1 MAIYTLMFNIN
12 FIFLIWRVCYT
23 ASPDDENNPRSNK
36 DVNPSGARKKLIFTD
51 RRNENEDEDK
61 DGNGNGKGETSS
73 ELKKMNLS
81 NESILKL
88 FLSDSEEKSSSSD
101 PEPEVIYTSRRSR
114 AYHLG
119 TPENLPSTS
128 TTTCPRVPTRRRH
141 KRRCPE
147 NPQPA
152 PTGSS
157 PAKKLMEV
165 KQQKKVSP
173 VGNKQQEKVK
183 ESSSSS
189 SLKDDS
195 SD

>member
-36 DVNPSGARKKLIFTD
+36 DVNPPVARKKLCFTD
-51 RRNENEDEDK
+51 RRNENNENCES
-61 DGNGNGKGETSS
+61 SS

-157 PAKKLMEV
+157 PAKKLMQV
-165 KQQKKVSP
+165 KQQKKVSL